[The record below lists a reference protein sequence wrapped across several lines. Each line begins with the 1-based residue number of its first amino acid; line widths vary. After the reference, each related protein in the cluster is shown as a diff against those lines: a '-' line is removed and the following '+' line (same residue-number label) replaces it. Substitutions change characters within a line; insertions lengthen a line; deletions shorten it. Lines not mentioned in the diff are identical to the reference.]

1 MKKIAITGKI
11 GTGKSVLL
19 NQFKFLGYKTYSSD
33 QMVKDLYAKDKHII
47 NEIRKLNPSLI
58 LNKKIR
64 FDELSNKAF
73 KEPSFLL
80 KLEKIIH
87 PRLHHI
93 RSRIIKTNQ
102 INRNI
107 NRNIIVFEVPL
118 LFEKK
123 LQNNF
128 DLVILLKCQKYLQIK
143 RVLKR
148 ENMNREKFENINKK
162 FIPERKKIIQS
173 DYVINSGI
181 GKNYTMVKI
190 KEIIKKYARN
200 CIRY

>member
-47 NEIRKLNPSLI
+47 NEIRKLNPRLI
-58 LNKKIR
+58 LNKNIR

-102 INRNI
+102 INRNT

-148 ENMNREKFENINKK
+148 KNMNREKFENINKK
-162 FIPERKKIIQS
+162 FIPERKKIILS

-181 GKNYTMVKI
+181 GKNHTMSKI
-190 KEIIKKYARN
+190 KELIKKHA
-200 CIRY
+200 

>member
-33 QMVKDLYAKDKHII
+33 QMVKDLYAKDKLII
-47 NEIRKLNPSLI
+47 NEIKKLNSNLI

-102 INRNI
+102 INRNM
-107 NRNIIVFEVPL
+107 NRNIIVFEIPL

-148 ENMNREKFENINKK
+148 KNMSREKFENINKK
-162 FIPERKKIIQS
+162 FISERKKIILS

-181 GKNYTMVKI
+181 GKNHTMNKI
-190 KEIIKKYARN
+190 KELIKKHA
-200 CIRY
+200 

>member
-33 QMVKDLYAKDKHII
+33 QMVKDLYAKDKLII
-47 NEIRKLNPSLI
+47 NEIKKLNSNLI

-107 NRNIIVFEVPL
+107 NRNIIVFEIPL

-148 ENMNREKFENINKK
+148 ENMNREKFYNINKK
-162 FIPERKKIIQS
+162 FIPERKKIILS

-181 GKNYTMVKI
+181 GKNYTLSKI
-190 KEIIKKYARN
+190 KELIKKHA
-200 CIRY
+200 

>member
-33 QMVKDLYAKDKHII
+33 QMVKDLYTKDKHII
-47 NEIRKLNPSLI
+47 NEIRELNPSLI

-73 KEPSFLL
+73 KEPDLLL

-102 INRNI
+102 INRNT

-162 FIPERKKIIQS
+162 FMPERKKFILS

-181 GKNYTMVKI
+181 GRNHTMSKI
-190 KEIIKKYARN
+190 KELIKKHA
-200 CIRY
+200 

>member
-33 QMVKDLYAKDKHII
+33 QMVKDLYAKDKQII
-47 NEIRKLNPSLI
+47 YEIRKLNPGLI

-73 KEPSFLL
+73 KEPGFLL

-102 INRNI
+102 INRNT

-148 ENMNREKFENINKK
+148 ENMNREKFDNINKK
-162 FIPERKKIIQS
+162 FIPERKKIILS

-181 GKNYTMVKI
+181 GKNHTMIKI
-190 KEIIKKYARN
+190 KELIKKHA
-200 CIRY
+200 

>member
-47 NEIRKLNPSLI
+47 NEIGKVNPSLI

-73 KEPSFLL
+73 KEPGLLL

-87 PRLHHI
+87 PRLHYI

-102 INRNI
+102 INSNA

-148 ENMNREKFENINKK
+148 ENMNRKKFENINKR
-162 FIPERKKIIQS
+162 FIPERKKSILS

-181 GKNYTMVKI
+181 GKNHTMSKI
-190 KEIIKKYARN
+190 KELIKKHA
-200 CIRY
+200 

>member
-1 MKKIAITGKI
+1 MKKIAITGQI

-47 NEIRKLNPSLI
+47 NEIKKLNPSLI

-64 FDELSNKAF
+64 FDKLSNKAF

-80 KLEKIIH
+80 KLENIIH
-87 PRLHHI
+87 PRLQHI
-93 RSRIIKTNQ
+93 RSKIIKTNQ
-102 INRNI
+102 INRSI

-123 LQNNF
+123 LQDNF
-128 DLVILLKCQKYLQIK
+128 DLVILLKCQNYLQVK

-148 ENMNREKFENINKK
+148 ENMNRKKFENINKK
-162 FIPERKKIIQS
+162 FIPERKKIILS
-173 DYVINSGI
+173 DYIINSGI
-181 GKNYTMVKI
+181 GKNYTMSKI
-190 KEIIKKYARN
+190 KKLIKKYA
-200 CIRY
+200 

>member
-1 MKKIAITGKI
+1 MKKIAITGQI

-33 QMVKDLYAKDKHII
+33 QMVKDLYVKDKHII
-47 NEIRKLNPSLI
+47 NEIRKLSSSLI

-87 PRLHHI
+87 PRLRHI

-102 INRNI
+102 INRNT
-107 NRNIIVFEVPL
+107 NRNFIVFEVPL

-148 ENMNREKFENINKK
+148 ENMSREKFENINKK
-162 FIPERKKIIQS
+162 FIPERKKIILS

-181 GKNYTMVKI
+181 GKNHTISKI
-190 KEIIKKYARN
+190 KALIKKHA
-200 CIRY
+200 

>member
-19 NQFKFLGYKTYSSD
+19 DQFKLLGYKTYSSD
-33 QMVKDLYAKDKHII
+33 QIVKDLYAKDKYII
-47 NEIRKLNPSLI
+47 NEIRKLCSSLVI
-58 LNKKIR
+58 NKKIK
-64 FDELSNKAF
+64 FDKLSNKAF
-73 KEPSFLL
+73 RDPSFLL

-87 PRLHHI
+87 PRLHYI

-148 ENMNREKFENINKK
+148 VNMNREKFENINNK
-162 FIPERKKIIQS
+162 FISERKKITLS

-181 GKNYTMVKI
+181 GKNHTITKI
-190 KEIIKKYARN
+190 KEIIKKHA
-200 CIRY
+200 

>member
-33 QMVKDLYAKDKHII
+33 QMVKDLYAKDKLII
-47 NEIRKLNPSLI
+47 NEIKKLNSNLI

-102 INRNI
+102 INRNT

-162 FIPERKKIIQS
+162 FIPERKKIILS
-173 DYVINSGI
+173 DYVIDSGI
-181 GKNYTMVKI
+181 GKNHTMCKI
-190 KEIIKKYARN
+190 KELIKKHA
-200 CIRY
+200 

>member
-1 MKKIAITGKI
+1 MKKIAITGQI

-33 QMVKDLYAKDKHII
+33 QMVKDLYAKDKHVI

-64 FDELSNKAF
+64 FDELSDKAF

-102 INRNI
+102 INRNK

-181 GKNYTMVKI
+181 GKNHTMSKI
-190 KEIIKKYARN
+190 KELLKKHA
-200 CIRY
+200 

>member
-47 NEIRKLNPSLI
+47 NKIRKLRSTLVS
-58 LNKKIR
+58 NKKIKL
-64 FDELSNKAF
+64 DELSNMAF

-80 KLEKIIH
+80 NLEQLIH

-93 RSRIIKTNQ
+93 RSKIIKTNQ
-102 INRNI
+102 INKNR
-107 NRNIIVFEVPL
+107 NRNIIIFEIPL

-128 DLVILLKCQKYLQIK
+128 DLVILLKCQKYLQVK

-148 ENMNREKFENINKK
+148 KNMNREKFENINKK
-162 FIPERKKIIQS
+162 FISERKKITLS

-181 GKNYTMVKI
+181 GKNYTMTKI
-190 KEIIKKYARN
+190 KEIIKKHA
-200 CIRY
+200 

>member
-33 QMVKDLYAKDKHII
+33 QMVKDLYAKDKYII
-47 NEIRKLNPSLI
+47 NEIRKLNPSLVF
-58 LNKKIR
+58 NRKIKLV
-64 FDELSNKAF
+64 ELSNKAF
-73 KEPSFLL
+73 KEPAFLL

-102 INRNI
+102 INRNT

-162 FIPERKKIIQS
+162 FIPERKKIILS

-181 GKNYTMVKI
+181 GKNHTMSKI
-190 KEIIKKYARN
+190 KELIKKHA
-200 CIRY
+200 

>member
-1 MKKIAITGKI
+1 LKKIAITGKI

-47 NEIRKLNPSLI
+47 NEIRKLNSSLI

-102 INRNI
+102 INRNT

-148 ENMNREKFENINKK
+148 KNMNREKFENINKK
-162 FIPERKKIIQS
+162 FIPERKKIILS

-181 GKNYTMVKI
+181 GKNHTMSKI
-190 KEIIKKYARN
+190 KELIKKHA
-200 CIRY
+200 

>member
-1 MKKIAITGKI
+1 MKKIAITGQI

-33 QMVKDLYAKDKHII
+33 QMVKDLYAKDKLII
-47 NEIRKLNPSLI
+47 NEIKKLNSNLI

-64 FDELSNKAF
+64 FDKLSNKAF
-73 KEPSFLL
+73 KEPNFLL

-87 PRLHHI
+87 PRLRHI
-93 RSRIIKTNQ
+93 RSRIIKTNH

-107 NRNIIVFEVPL
+107 NRNIIVFEIPL

-162 FIPERKKIIQS
+162 FIPERKKIILS

-181 GKNYTMVKI
+181 GKNHTMSKI
-190 KEIIKKYARN
+190 KELIKKHA
-200 CIRY
+200 

>member
-19 NQFKFLGYKTYSSD
+19 NQFKFLGFKTYSSD
-33 QMVKDLYAKDKHII
+33 QMVKDIYAKDKQII
-47 NEIRKLNPSLI
+47 NEIRKLNPNLV
-58 LNKKIR
+58 LNEKIR
-64 FDELSNKAF
+64 FHELSNKAF
-73 KEPSFLL
+73 REPSFLL
-80 KLEKIIH
+80 KLEQIIH
-87 PRLHHI
+87 PRLNHV
-93 RSRIIKTNQ
+93 RSRVIKTNQ
-102 INRNI
+102 INRNR

-162 FIPERKKIIQS
+162 FLSERKKIKQS

-181 GKNYTMVKI
+181 GKNYTMVVI
-190 KEIIKKYARN
+190 KKIIKKHA
-200 CIRY
+200 

>member
-33 QMVKDLYAKDKHII
+33 QMVKDLYTKNKQII
-47 NEIRKLNPSLI
+47 NEIRKLNPNLVF
-58 LNKKIR
+58 NKKIKLN
-64 FDELSNKAF
+64 ELSNKAF
-73 KEPSFLL
+73 KEASFLS
-80 KLEKIIH
+80 KLEQIIH
-87 PRLHHI
+87 PQLHHI
-93 RSRIIKTNQ
+93 RSKIIKTNQ

-123 LQNNF
+123 LQDNF
-128 DLVILLKCQKYLQIK
+128 DLVILLKCQNYLQVK

-162 FIPERKKIIQS
+162 FIPERKKILLS

-181 GKNYTMVKI
+181 GKNHTMSKI
-190 KEIIKKYARN
+190 KELIKKHA
-200 CIRY
+200 

>member
-33 QMVKDLYAKDKHII
+33 QMVKDLYTKDKFII
-47 NEIRKLNPSLI
+47 NEIRKLNPSLVF
-58 LNKKIR
+58 NKKIR

-80 KLEKIIH
+80 KLEKVIH
-87 PRLHHI
+87 PRLNHI
-93 RSRIIKTNQ
+93 RSKIIKTNQ

-123 LQNNF
+123 LQKKF

-148 ENMNREKFENINKK
+148 ANMNREKFENINKK
-162 FIPERKKIIQS
+162 FISERKKITLS

-181 GKNYTMVKI
+181 GKNYTMTKI
-190 KEIIKKYARN
+190 KEIIKKHA
-200 CIRY
+200 

>member
-1 MKKIAITGKI
+1 MKKIAITGQI

-33 QMVKDLYAKDKHII
+33 QMVKDLYAKDRHII
-47 NEIRKLNPSLI
+47 NEIKKLNPSLI

-64 FDELSNKAF
+64 FDKLSNKAF

-87 PRLHHI
+87 PRLHYI
-93 RSRIIKTNQ
+93 RTRIIKTNQ

-128 DLVILLKCQKYLQIK
+128 DLVILLKCQKHLQIK

-148 ENMNREKFENINKK
+148 KNMNREKFENINKK
-162 FIPERKKIIQS
+162 FIPERKKIILS

-181 GKNYTMVKI
+181 GKNHTMSKI
-190 KEIIKKYARN
+190 KELIKRYA
-200 CIRY
+200 

>member
-58 LNKKIR
+58 LNKKIKL
-64 FDELSNKAF
+64 DELSNKAF

-102 INRNI
+102 INRNT
-107 NRNIIVFEVPL
+107 NRNIIIFEVPL

-148 ENMNREKFENINKK
+148 ENMNREKFDNINKK
-162 FIPERKKIIQS
+162 FIPERKKIILS

-181 GKNYTMVKI
+181 GKNHTMSKI
-190 KEIIKKYARN
+190 KELIKKHA
-200 CIRY
+200 

>member
-47 NEIRKLNPSLI
+47 NEIRKLNPNLVF
-58 LNKKIR
+58 NKKIKLN
-64 FDELSNKAF
+64 ELSNKAF
-73 KEPSFLL
+73 KEASFLS
-80 KLEKIIH
+80 KLEQIIH
-87 PRLHHI
+87 PQLHHI

-102 INRNI
+102 INRNR
-107 NRNIIVFEVPL
+107 NRNIIVFEIPL

-123 LQNNF
+123 LQNDF

-162 FIPERKKIIQS
+162 FLPERKKISLS

-181 GKNYTMVKI
+181 GKNYTMSKI
-190 KEIIKKYARN
+190 KEIIKKYA
-200 CIRY
+200 

>member
-47 NEIRKLNPSLI
+47 NEIRKLNSSLI

-73 KEPSFLL
+73 KEPELLL

-107 NRNIIVFEVPL
+107 KRNIIVFEVPL

-162 FIPERKKIIQS
+162 FIPERKKIILS
-173 DYVINSGI
+173 DYVINTGI
-181 GKNYTMVKI
+181 GKNHTMSKI
-190 KEIIKKYARN
+190 KELIKKHA
-200 CIRY
+200 

>member
-19 NQFKFLGYKTYSSD
+19 DQFKFLGYKTYSSD

-47 NEIRKLNPSLI
+47 NEIRKLNPSLVF
-58 LNKKIR
+58 NKKIR

-73 KEPSFLL
+73 REPSFLL

-87 PRLHHI
+87 PRLKHI
-93 RSRIIKTNQ
+93 RSKIIKTNQ
-102 INRNI
+102 INKNMK
-107 NRNIIVFEVPL
+107 RNIIVFEIPL

-128 DLVILLKCQKYLQIK
+128 DLVILLRCQKYLQIK

-162 FIPERKKIIQS
+162 FISERKKITLS
-173 DYVINSGI
+173 NYVINSGI
-181 GKNYTMVKI
+181 GKNYTMVKV
-190 KEIIKKYARN
+190 KEIIKKYA
-200 CIRY
+200 

>member
-1 MKKIAITGKI
+1 MKKIAITGQI

-47 NEIRKLNPSLI
+47 NEIRKLDSGLI

-102 INRNI
+102 INRNT

-128 DLVILLKCQKYLQIK
+128 DLVILLKCQNYLQIK

-148 ENMNREKFENINKK
+148 ENMNREKFENINKR
-162 FIPERKKIIQS
+162 FIPERRKIILS

-181 GKNYTMVKI
+181 GKNHTMSKI
-190 KEIIKKYARN
+190 KELIKKHA
-200 CIRY
+200 

>member
-1 MKKIAITGKI
+1 MKKIAITGQI

-33 QMVKDLYAKDKHII
+33 QMVKDLYAKDKHVI

-87 PRLHHI
+87 PRLHRI
-93 RSRIIKTNQ
+93 RSRIIKENQ

-123 LQNNF
+123 LQNSF
-128 DLVILLKCQKYLQIK
+128 DLVILLKCQNYLQIK

-148 ENMNREKFENINKK
+148 ENMNREKFENINNK
-162 FIPERKKIIQS
+162 FIPERKKIILS

-181 GKNYTMVKI
+181 GRNHTMSKI
-190 KEIIKKYARN
+190 KELIKKHA
-200 CIRY
+200 

>member
-1 MKKIAITGKI
+1 MKKIAVTGQI

-33 QMVKDLYAKDKHII
+33 QMVKDLYARDKYVI

-73 KEPSFLL
+73 KDPSFLL

-107 NRNIIVFEVPL
+107 NRKIIVFEVPL

-123 LQNNF
+123 LQNYF
-128 DLVILLKCQKYLQIK
+128 DLVILLKCQNYLQIK

-148 ENMNREKFENINKK
+148 ENMNREKFENINKR
-162 FIPERKKIIQS
+162 FIPERKKIILS
-173 DYVINSGI
+173 DCVINSGI
-181 GKNYTMVKI
+181 GKNHTMSKI
-190 KEIIKKYARN
+190 KELIKKHA
-200 CIRY
+200 

>member
-73 KEPSFLL
+73 KEPGFLL
-80 KLEKIIH
+80 KLEKLIH

-118 LFEKK
+118 LFEKR

-128 DLVILLKCQKYLQIK
+128 DLVILLKCQNYLQIK

-148 ENMNREKFENINKK
+148 KNMNREKFENINKK
-162 FIPERKKIIQS
+162 FIPERKKIILS
-173 DYVINSGI
+173 DYVINTGI
-181 GKNYTMVKI
+181 GKNHTMSKI
-190 KEIIKKYARN
+190 KELIKKHA
-200 CIRY
+200 